1 MEHPRSSKVGKSEAS
16 LSDSYSIATCQ
27 SPGPPIQ
34 PHGTEM
40 PRKQKEIMCQ
50 SWAWHWLSQIVPKN
64 HPTDVYTSIYIYIHM
79 CVCVCMCY
87 MYIHMCVY
95 MYIYIYNC
103 IDIYTAYIYI
113 YIFLSLSLDCLNMFW
128 KSRPVFNQHSG
139 VVPGGLRILR
149 VEALPFVHL
158 SRPFHL
164 VPTNELRVAGMLP
177 LPDSPLV

>member
-64 HPTDVYTSIYIYIHM
+64 HPTDVYTSIYIYT
-79 CVCVCMCY
+79 CVCVSVCVICI
-87 MYIHMCVY
+87 YICVC
-95 MYIYIYNC
+95 IHVYIYNC
-103 IDIYTAYIYI
+103 IDIYILHIYI
-113 YIFLSLSLDCLNMFW
+113 SFSLSLDCLNMFW

-177 LPDSPLV
+177 LPDPPLV

>member
-1 MEHPRSSKVGKSEAS
+1 MSKPGAPNPAPRHGNAQKTKRNYVSILGMTLIVTNSSKKSSHRCIYE
-16 LSDSYSIATCQ
+16 Y
-27 SPGPPIQ
+27 
-34 PHGTEM
+34 
-40 PRKQKEIMCQ
+40 
-50 SWAWHWLSQIVPKN
+50 
-64 HPTDVYTSIYIYIHM
+64 IYIYTH
-79 CVCVCMCY
+79 VCVCLYVLYVYTYVC
-87 MYIHMCVY
+87 IHV
-95 MYIYIYNC
+95 YIYNC

-113 YIFLSLSLDCLNMFW
+113 YISSLSLSLDCLNMFW

-177 LPDSPLV
+177 LPDPPLV